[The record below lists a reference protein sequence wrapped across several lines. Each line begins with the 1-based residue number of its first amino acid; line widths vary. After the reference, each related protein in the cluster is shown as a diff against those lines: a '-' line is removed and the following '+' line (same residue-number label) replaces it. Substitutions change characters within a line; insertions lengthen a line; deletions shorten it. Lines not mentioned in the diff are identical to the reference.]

1 LEQGILRIGRCI
13 GIGDDGEDYYEARS
27 NIGLMLSVSE
37 TVNAAVH
44 SAALPIMHIPKLAAE
59 STLFH
64 TQYDTRSAMRG
75 PDGEDHVG
83 VVLEQDPQGWPSL
96 VDTLK
101 RSGLGLHLMLLGQL
115 CMTTEGLILLTTDG
129 AYARELELPRNHVH
143 HTYQVHVHGDLTPH
157 KLKAMRSGITIKMY
171 NIMEC
176 RCNWKMPED
185 RVLPPPIRGYER
197 HAQKEKIDKS
207 AMYRSVNFL
216 NMLFS
221 PTQIFK

>member
-1 LEQGILRIGRCI
+1 M
-13 GIGDDGEDYYEARS
+13 GDDGEDSYEARS
-27 NIGLMLSVSE
+27 DIGLMQSVSE
-37 TVNAAVH
+37 TVDDAVH
-44 SAALPIMHIPKLAAE
+44 SAALAIMHIPELAAE

-143 HTYQVHVHGDLTPH
+143 RTYRVRVHGNLTPH
-157 KLKAMRSGITIKMY
+157 KLKAMRSGITIKNVRY
-171 NIMEC
+171 NGMQVQL
-176 RCNWKMPED
+176 ED
-185 RVLPPPIRGYER
+185 TGRKGASSTNTWIRMTCTEGKNR
-197 HAQKEKIDKS
+197 
-207 AMYRSVNFL
+207 
-216 NMLFS
+216 
-221 PTQIFK
+221 QIRNVYVCQLS